1 MEQVKALTENV
12 GKGSYRWIILI
23 LISIVIGSNYYVYDA
38 MSSIKSVLQA
48 QLGFS
53 STEYGLI
60 ISFYAWP
67 NTFFLMAIIG
77 GIILDKWGIKK
88 TGIMFISFCTLGAF
102 LTAYG
107 ASDAYMSGGIG
118 YDFFGS
124 FLKDY
129 SPELKMMIIGRLF
142 FGLGAETSI
151 VVINKILVKW
161 FKGKEL
167 AFAFGLNLAI
177 ARLGTA
183 MALIFSPEL
192 IESDSNIGNALW
204 VATVLMGTGLTFFF
218 IYLFFDKKFSK
229 KSEEVKMADEEK
241 FRISDIFKII
251 QNKSFIYIC
260 LLCVIFYS
268 AVFPFLSYCP
278 DLLFNKFDVSRE
290 ASGVITSIIIFG
302 TILFTPLFG
311 FIIDKHGKRATLM
324 LLGSGMLFI
333 IHFSLALTYLTPY
346 IAMFLLGVA
355 FSLVP
360 AAMWP
365 AVTQIVKENR
375 LGTAYGLMFSVQNLG
390 LFAFPTLAGYVLD
403 KTNPGVTPQMIADGL
418 ATYDYTY
425 TMLMFA
431 SLGVIGFVFALLLKR
446 ESSVSNINLE
456 KGSENL

>member
-1 MEQVKALTENV
+1 MDQAQAITKIA
-12 GKGSYRWIILI
+12 GRQSYRWIILI
-23 LISIVIGSNYYVYDA
+23 LVSIVIGSNYYVYDA
-38 MSSIKSVLQA
+38 LSSIKSVLQA

-67 NTFFLMAIIG
+67 NTFVLMAIIG
-77 GIILDKWGIKK
+77 GLRLDKWGIMK
-88 TGIMFISFCTLGAF
+88 TGIMFVSFCTFGAF

-107 ASDAYMSGGIG
+107 ASDAYNSGGLG
-118 YDFFGS
+118 YEFFGS
-124 FLKDY
+124 FLTDY

-151 VVINKILVKW
+151 VVINKVLVKW

-183 MALIFSPEL
+183 MALIFSPVL

-204 VATVLMGTGLTFFF
+204 VATVLMGTGLTFFL
-218 IYLFFDKKFSK
+218 IYLFFDRKFSGK
-229 KSEEVKMADEEK
+229 TEKIEISEEEK
-241 FRISDIFKII
+241 FRIADIFKII
-251 QNKSFIYIC
+251 QNRSFIYIC

-278 DLLFNKFDVSRE
+278 DFLFNKFDITRE
-290 ASGVITSIIIFG
+290 TSGIVTSIIIFG

-311 FIIDKHGKRATLM
+311 FVIDKYGKRATLM
-324 LLGSGMLFI
+324 LIGSGMLFV
-333 IHFSLALTYLTPY
+333 IHFSLALTDLTPY
-346 IAMFLLGVA
+346 FAMFLLGVA

-365 AVTQIVKENR
+365 AVTMIVKENR
-375 LGTAYGLMFSVQNLG
+375 LGTAYGIMFSVQNLG
-390 LFAFPTLAGYVLD
+390 LFAFPTLAGFVLD
-403 KTNPGVTPQMIADGL
+403 KTNPGVTPQLIADGL
-418 ATYDYTY
+418 ANYDYTY

-431 SLGVIGFVFALLLKR
+431 MLGVLGFVFALLLKR
-446 ESSVSNINLE
+446 ESRVSNINLE
-456 KGSENL
+456 QGLKK